1 MSIVN
6 EPKLILYSWYLECKN
21 SGGVNFIKHFVKEI
35 NRLSTSSKLYVF
47 LDFYPENIVK
57 PTKINKLYT
66 YDLEKYLD
74 LYYDKMKN
82 MEEVNY
88 PIATK
93 DMLFD
98 KNNIIIYPEL
108 NGNPLNF
115 VKIVRFNLYFNI
127 NVLDPNEYIIYY
139 VESFKRLE
147 NYVKQINNRKISNI
161 QNPICPYYVKYIYDL
176 KNILKYCKNLNLKR
190 DNFCYDTRKGDFRHF
205 PRIKK
210 KESNY
215 QYHPENS
222 YKLALP
228 NNEDPLKYHCRIFNI
243 YKFFYCYD
251 PFTFLLPMA
260 ALCGCIPIVIPLD
273 GINSINELYDEEW
286 MKYGIAYGNSP
297 EQINRAIE
305 TREKLRTVLH
315 NQLCNQNSRD
325 FLKIILSIK
334 NHFKNKQIEI
344 NNKDLFNQ
352 KCYFNLKN
360 NHKNNH
366 IKKFNYLKE
375 YCLKNINSKKRNIFY
390 NIFDLDKT
398 FRKILKKNSKTIM
411 NNLFNKE
418 QFKIKKKKCYILYNN
433 NTKTN
438 VWINKT
444 QYDRKSKNDYKII
457 IFLQEGS
464 DNNKLLLR
472 KNNNENIISL
482 IPSYGDIFII
492 NTKIDYN
499 IILNNINK
507 QKLFAIELNVIL
519 KS

>member
-176 KNILKYCKNLNLKR
+176 KNILKY
-190 DNFCYDTRKGDFRHF
+190 
-205 PRIKK
+205 
-210 KESNY
+210 
-215 QYHPENS
+215 
-222 YKLALP
+222 
-228 NNEDPLKYHCRIFNI
+228 
-243 YKFFYCYD
+243 
-251 PFTFLLPMA
+251 
-260 ALCGCIPIVIPLD
+260 
-273 GINSINELYDEEW
+273 
-286 MKYGIAYGNSP
+286 
-297 EQINRAIE
+297 
-305 TREKLRTVLH
+305 
-315 NQLCNQNSRD
+315 
-325 FLKIILSIK
+325 
-334 NHFKNKQIEI
+334 
-344 NNKDLFNQ
+344 
-352 KCYFNLKN
+352 
-360 NHKNNH
+360 
-366 IKKFNYLKE
+366 
-375 YCLKNINSKKRNIFY
+375 
-390 NIFDLDKT
+390 
-398 FRKILKKNSKTIM
+398 
-411 NNLFNKE
+411 
-418 QFKIKKKKCYILYNN
+418 
-433 NTKTN
+433 
-438 VWINKT
+438 
-444 QYDRKSKNDYKII
+444 
-457 IFLQEGS
+457 
-464 DNNKLLLR
+464 
-472 KNNNENIISL
+472 
-482 IPSYGDIFII
+482 
-492 NTKIDYN
+492 
-499 IILNNINK
+499 
-507 QKLFAIELNVIL
+507 
-519 KS
+519 